1 MSQIG
6 IKGLLSNLQTSVKKN
21 DDGELEAVIKFT
33 CPHIAPLD
41 LHRLFQAQRAGHL
54 EFSISSPQLELFSSK
69 GAAAEEL
76 PLN

>member
-1 MSQIG
+1 MNQIA
-6 IKGLLSNLQTSVKKN
+6 IKGLVSNLQTSVKKG

-33 CPHIAPLD
+33 CPHIAPVD
-41 LHRLFQAQRAGHL
+41 LHRLFQAQRAGVL

-69 GAAAEEL
+69 EASAEER